1 MKVEPTWVLPGTVRA
16 LHLQQ
21 LQLFGGG
28 SGVRDE
34 GMLDSALNRPM
45 NQFHYGEPT
54 IFEMAAAYSFGIA
67 RNHPFVDGNKRTAFV
82 VGALFLSL
90 NGFELVATE
99 VEATTTFLALAAGD
113 LDESALSRWFE
124 KNSQAT
130 P

>member
-1 MKVEPTWVLPGTVRA
+1 
-16 LHLQQ
+16 
-21 LQLFGGG
+21 
-28 SGVRDE
+28 
-34 GMLDSALNRPM
+34 M